1 MGNSPVKGAP
11 GRDVKRSTPANTED
25 SEDVD
30 SIVNS
35 SGVGGDDLPELNVNL
50 ARYSFEETL
59 SRKYPNTIVLGRDRA
74 GAHGSERGYGLISN
88 TECHSVDIVIGRK
101 ACDENFDIQNNQG
114 IPPDFINDAA
124 RIYVSNRSDIDQY
137 YLLPAGKNGDS
148 IKRSSVSAKA
158 DVVRL
163 IGREGI
169 KLVAGTDQKNSQRE
183 TVVQFA
189 GIELM
194 AGDLEKC
201 NRVMVTKDSREQ
213 QITEIGEGGMQPIP
227 LGVNTVFALDQIV
240 DKIDGLA
247 ATVSTFAMR
256 FNMFL
261 NGTAQ
266 HTHFDTVNEFFGL
279 PSLPSQDYLQ
289 VAAASSM
296 FMIERTITDLKLLR
310 GTLKTFKA
318 DHLKPSGPYYIN
330 SKYHTLN

>member
-1 MGNSPVKGAP
+1 MGNSPVKGSP
-11 GRDVKRSTPANTED
+11 GRDVKRSTSANTED
-25 SEDVD
+25 LENIESV
-30 SIVNS
+30 VNS
-35 SGVGGDDLPELNVNL
+35 SGVGGDDLPELNINL
-50 ARYSFEETL
+50 ARYPFEEII
-59 SRKYPNTIVLGRDRA
+59 SRKYPSTIILGRDRA
-74 GAHGSERGYGLISN
+74 GAYGSERGYGLISN
-88 TECHSVDIVIGRK
+88 TECHSVDIVVGRK
-101 ACDENFDIQNNQG
+101 ASDENFDITMNQEVA
-114 IPPDFINDAA
+114 PDFISDAA
-124 RIYVSNRSDIDQY
+124 RIYISNRSDIDQY
-137 YLLPAGKNGDS
+137 YLLPTGKSGDS
-148 IKRSSVSAKA
+148 IRRSSVSAKA

-169 KLVAGTDQKNSQRE
+169 KLVCGTDQKNSQRD

-189 GIELM
+189 GLELM

-201 NRVMVTKDSREQ
+201 NRVMITKDTRDQ
-213 QITEIGEGGMQPIP
+213 QIVEIGEGGMQPIP
-227 LGVNTVFALDQIV
+227 LGINTAFAMDQII

-256 FNMFL
+256 FNTFL
-261 NGTAQ
+261 NGTAE

-289 VAAASSM
+289 VAAASSF
-296 FMIERTITDLKLLR
+296 FMIERTIADLKLFR